1 MVLQR
6 ICLTVTHD
14 GKKTRKGEKVRKTRG
29 FRCHLG
35 ISIFLFFSQR
45 GTKVK
50 EQEEV
55 SWSLAIQAFPG
66 LTKICAEVLLRLDND
81 VQDFRRLTHRTA
93 N

>member
-1 MVLQR
+1 MEKR
-6 ICLTVTHD
+6 
-14 GKKTRKGEKVRKTRG
+14 TRKGKKVRKTRG
-29 FRCHLG
+29 FLCYLG
-35 ISIFLFFSQR
+35 ILLFYLQR

-55 SWSLAIQAFPG
+55 SWSLATQAFPG

>member
-1 MVLQR
+1 MSSWHKHFAV
-6 ICLTVTHD
+6 
-14 GKKTRKGEKVRKTRG
+14 
-29 FRCHLG
+29 F
-35 ISIFLFFSQR
+35 FLQR

-55 SWSLAIQAFPG
+55 SWSLAFPG
-66 LTKICAEVLLRLDND
+66 LTKICAEVLLRLDSD